1 MDDLINRCLHTQP
14 AQARLCSCGHTGK
27 SARGGQA
34 VRCAVRGALLAACA
48 TDPPA
53 AQAAAPETTSCSQQC
68 MTHCACSLPVLQRPS
83 ARELVQLLE
92 AIPGGQAGTRR
103 AAQMSPQLS
112 PVQSWQRSQ
121 APQLQPSG
129 SSELP
134 SLASSDAKRR
144 SSSPLP
150 SGFLPPLGS
159 TPSSSLPPH
168 ALEVDMRSPFDQV

>member
-1 MDDLINRCLHTQP
+1 M
-14 AQARLCSCGHTGK
+14 
-27 SARGGQA
+27 
-34 VRCAVRGALLAACA
+34 
-48 TDPPA
+48 
-53 AQAAAPETTSCSQQC
+53 
-68 MTHCACSLPVLQRPS
+68 HCACSLPVPQRPS

-112 PVQSWQRSQ
+112 PAQSWQRAQ
-121 APQLQPSG
+121 PPQLQPSG

-144 SSSPLP
+144 SSSPLS

-159 TPSSSLPPH
+159 APSGSIPPH
-168 ALEVDMRSPFDQV
+168 TLEIDMRSPFDQA